1 MNRMIPALTK
11 NMMSKIIAL
20 EYGIPKI
27 RSTTAVTAT
36 KPEATIDAS
45 NIRLICFDIGNSRIS
60 LRNVS
65 LRKTVSVEDHLKF
78 AGRV

>member
-11 NMMSKIIAL
+11 NMMSKIIAP